1 MTEYRGLPL
10 MVAADSFDS
19 CQLYCHQ
26 STQLPARQRIA
37 VSFTAARVRG
47 DGALPAVQLAA
58 VGSAGSYPLASWPLC
73 ALVAVPLAAI
83 SWQAGRGVLWWQFR
97 WQLTPAKLEA
107 AGFGG
112 SSAGSYQLAS
122 WKRRALLAV
131 PLAAISWQAGSGGLW
146 WQFRW
151 QLSASATSF
160 RYQLPVPGSGARFRY
175 HVRVPRVPSRR

>member
-112 SSAGSYQLAS
+112 SSAGSYQLPLPAS
-122 WKRRALLAV
+122 
-131 PLAAISWQAGSGGLW
+131 G
-146 WQFRW
+146 
-151 QLSASATSF
+151 TSF
-160 RYQLPVPGSGARFRY
+160 RYQVPVPGSGTTFGY
-175 HVRVPRVPSRR
+175 HGYQADAEVPLERR